1 MTVGDQHYQV
11 HRRMRQKLV
20 EQQRV
25 SRSAGPKE
33 NLSRV
38 AAVVEQLVGAE
49 ELVRLEVSG
58 KDFTVVEN
66 YNQVGHDL
74 IFYYLKILKGNFM
87 N

>member
-38 AAVVEQLVGAE
+38 AAGVDQLVGAE

-58 KDFTVVEN
+58 EDFTVV
-66 YNQVGHDL
+66 
-74 IFYYLKILKGNFM
+74 
-87 N
+87 